1 MKFCFNE
8 EILEL
13 PTFFRIWSFT
23 LGLFASS
30 AIPGFTLTQQATGQ
44 LGRANCNSLKTTLVL
59 PKDMKERCI
68 IDPVNAQSVT
78 VE

>member
-13 PTFFRIWSFT
+13 PTFFRIWSFS

-44 LGRANCNSLKTTLVL
+44 LGRENCNSLKTTPGPVQRTVL
-59 PKDMKERCI
+59 YIGIQNHENI
-68 IDPVNAQSVT
+68 
-78 VE
+78 E